1 MKKNRINLSNKMGI
15 EEVRNQLSSQ
25 ALVTLAKAARVS
37 EFHGGIIVPQDIAAV
52 LAAGIFR
59 VAFGDREESRKAV
72 EAFIDWGRYEAH
84 SPNNNLSDNHGR
96 ILNTD
101 VRISQSTRDLIARAR
116 MDSLAGGK
124 AHAGNFNL
132 LVTLLGV
139 NGGEPVEPLSFM
151 RGGSSSPLIN
161 REEIYA
167 RAAGITP
174 RGYGSTIEHALAQQT
189 IARNLALRR
198 AA

>member
-1 MKKNRINLSNKMGI
+1 M
-15 EEVRNQLSSQ
+15 RNELNHP

-52 LAAGIFR
+52 LAAGVFR
-59 VAFGDREESRKAV
+59 EAFGDREESRRAV
-72 EAFIDWGRYEAH
+72 EAFIDWARYEAH
-84 SPNNNLSDNHGR
+84 SQGNNLSGSHGL

-116 MDSLAGGK
+116 IDSLANGK
-124 AHAGNFNL
+124 TQAGNFNL
-132 LVTLLGV
+132 LVTVLGAR
-139 NGGEPVEPLSFM
+139 GGEPIEPLSFM
-151 RGGSSSPLIN
+151 RGGNSSPLIN

-167 RAAGITP
+167 KAAGITP
-174 RGYGSTIEHALAQQT
+174 KGYGSTVEHALAQQT
-189 IARNLALRR
+189 IARNLALRQ